1 MTRVAAE
8 TRATAVAILTR
19 AANTAGPFPR
29 DRAADELN
37 APMEARWLSYN
48 AWSAY
53 ANMPALSLREQY
65 AKAAARLQTGWTP

>member
-1 MTRVAAE
+1 MTHVDVE
-8 TRATAVAILTR
+8 TRAMAIAILTR
-19 AANTAGPFPR
+19 AAATAGPFPR

-53 ANMPALSLREQY
+53 ANMPSHSLRAQY
-65 AKAAARLQTGWTP
+65 AAAAARLQTGWTP